1 MVIDGKTNP
10 WLVVQEKA
18 QRAMVALSARLRLA
32 PQSRMESKV
41 AAARRRGQMAS
52 AYGLLGNDDDG

>member
-41 AAARRRGQMAS
+41 AVRRRGQMAS
-52 AYGLLGNDDDG
+52 AYAILGNDDDG